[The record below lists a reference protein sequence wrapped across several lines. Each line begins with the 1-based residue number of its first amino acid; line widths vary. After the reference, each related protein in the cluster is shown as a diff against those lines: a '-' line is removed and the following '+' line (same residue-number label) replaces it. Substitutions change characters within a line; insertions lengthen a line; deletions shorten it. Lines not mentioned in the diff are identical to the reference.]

1 MSYVLR
7 DFRAE
12 DAVSVNQIA
21 LKAFDEYRSAYSD
34 WPSFSKNIGAMAT
47 LAQTGEI
54 IVAATESTLV
64 GAVVYVGLGRP
75 KAAFFDP
82 EWPVIRMLA
91 VHPEHRG
98 KGLGRALTE
107 ECIRRAERDGASC
120 IALHSTP
127 IMKVAL
133 PMYQRMGFE
142 FCRDA
147 PPIFG
152 VPYGI
157 YLKQLS
163 AQQGAPRDDAKN
175 AAPLS

>member
-1 MSYVLR
+1 MGYVLR

-21 LKAFDEYRSAYSD
+21 LEAFDEYRSAYSD
-34 WPSFSKNIGAMAT
+34 WPSFSKNIGTMAT
-47 LAQTGEI
+47 LAQNGEI
-54 IVAATESTLV
+54 IVAATESSLV
-64 GAVVYVGLGRP
+64 GAVAYVGPRKP

-82 EWPVIRMLA
+82 EWPIIRMLV

-98 KGLGRALTE
+98 KGLGHALTN
-107 ECIRRAERDGASC
+107 ECIRRAQRDGASC
-120 IALHSTP
+120 IALHTTP

-142 FCRDA
+142 FRRDA

-163 AQQGAPRDDAKN
+163 AQQGAPRDAAKS